1 MPKVRINGVCC
12 FPKGTS
18 KFDRDIVQ
26 KIIDIKDCEQKLVEI
41 KQEIRDT
48 RTVLLNLQA
57 RQITLED
64 TIRKEQDELF
74 DLYDDKVFRCTV
86 AFNR

>member
-18 KFDRDIVQ
+18 KLDASIIQ
-26 KIIDIKDCEQKLVEI
+26 KNIRDCEQNLAEV
-41 KQEIRDT
+41 KQEIRNIHT
-48 RTVLLNLQA
+48 ALLNLQV
-57 RQITLED
+57 RQGNLED

-74 DLYDDKVFRCTV
+74 ELYDNKIFRDTV
-86 AFNR
+86 GFNR